1 MAKPDKT
8 NLSADFLI
16 AEFNAIQE
24 RAMGL
29 EEIKSGRINFFLII
43 VAAIIAGISGLA
55 DTAIAQQHY
64 PEIILVGAALVLAL
78 GVSTLKSIVNYS
90 YAIVMLF
97 RKAGRV
103 RRWFLENDM
112 KIKNYLPFESNDDR
126 PRIRIS
132 LISWRGAEAV
142 LLIINA
148 VAASIVVGMGLSS
161 LSQTWAA
168 IGAGGALLLVW
179 LIQVWFVKG
188 HLKKIEQQESE
199 NTLFPSVL
207 NDV

>member
-1 MAKPDKT
+1 MTKPDKT

-43 VAAIIAGISGLA
+43 VAAIIAGISGLTNA
-55 DTAIAQQHY
+55 AIVQQSY
-64 PEIILVGAALVLAL
+64 PEIILVGAALVLIL
-78 GVSTLKSIVNYS
+78 GVSTLKSVVNYS
-90 YAIVMLF
+90 VAIVILF

-103 RRWFLENDM
+103 RRWFLENDT

-126 PRIRIS
+126 PRIQIS
-132 LISWRGAEAV
+132 LISWRGGEAI

-148 VAASIVVGMGLSS
+148 VAASIVVGMGLSY
-161 LSQTWAA
+161 LSQTWAV
-168 IGAGGALLLVW
+168 IGAGGTLPFTW
-179 LIQVWFVKG
+179 LIQVWSIKR
-188 HLKKIEQQESE
+188 HLKKHEQLESK
-199 NTLFPSVL
+199 NALFSSVAH
-207 NDV
+207 DP